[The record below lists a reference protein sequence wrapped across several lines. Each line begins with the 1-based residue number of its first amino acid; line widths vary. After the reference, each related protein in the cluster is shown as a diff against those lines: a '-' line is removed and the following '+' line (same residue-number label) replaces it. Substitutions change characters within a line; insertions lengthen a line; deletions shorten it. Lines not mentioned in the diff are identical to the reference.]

1 MILNPTNNAKAPTV
15 SIILPTYN
23 RASFITE
30 AFDAI
35 RSQRLED
42 WELIV
47 VDDGSTDDTARVV
60 ETWRQGIRQTV
71 CYVRQENR
79 GPYGARNTGL
89 DLATGTHIA
98 FYDSDDLWLPHH
110 LSDCVAALEANP
122 EVAWVYGACSM
133 VTLPSGRELSP
144 STFQENGHLRPF
156 RRLRGRAVGRLFVI
170 EDPEALEC
178 QLRAGLY
185 CGLQNSVIRRSVF
198 DAYRFEASSRN
209 EAEDQLLVLRALAA
223 GHRLAYF
230 DAVHV
235 VYRVHN
241 ANSSGAALGA
251 SLERRLQIYQTLVR
265 GFETFG
271 HDVPLTRPQQ
281 RELNRRIAHEYFWNL
296 GYMLLWQHGRRKEA
310 LAIFRQG
317 LRSWPWDWRCWKTYF
332 GAALRTYCL
341 PQPRKPVAQ
350 SLREVLAPAESN
362 P

>member
-1 MILNPTNNAKAPTV
+1 MNPTNSAKSPTV

-23 RASFITE
+23 RASFLTE

-35 RSQRLED
+35 CSQRLED

-60 ETWRQGIRQTV
+60 ESLRQGIRQTV
-71 CYVRQENR
+71 HYVRQENR

-89 DLATGTHIA
+89 DLAQGAYIA

-110 LSDCVAALEANP
+110 VSDCVAALEANA

-144 STFQENGHLRPF
+144 STFQENGQPRPF
-156 RRLRGRAVGRLFVI
+156 RRLRARAVGRLFVI
-170 EDPEALEC
+170 DDPEALEC

-198 DAYRFEASSRN
+198 DGYRFEAKSRN

-223 GHRLAYF
+223 GHCLAYF

-241 ANSSGAALGA
+241 ANSSGAAQGA
-251 SLERRLQIYQTLVR
+251 SLERRLQIYQALVR
-265 GFETFG
+265 GFESLRNE
-271 HDVPLTRPQQ
+271 VQLTRLQQ

-296 GYMLLWQHGRRKEA
+296 GYVLLWQTNRRKEA
-310 LAIFRQG
+310 LAMFQQG
-317 LRSWPWDWRCWKTYF
+317 LRNWPWNWRCWKTYC
-332 GAALRTYCL
+332 GAALRTYFW
-341 PQPRKPVAQ
+341 PQPRKPARQ
-350 SLREVLAPAESN
+350 SL
-362 P
+362 